1 MPFKGSSFEM
11 GGVEPNIDRS
21 SKLQGPTHT
30 NNALYIIAHNE
41 WESHS
46 GGFCDEIMARCRF
59 PDQSHNMEV
68 AKDTI
73 ISYVGKTVLHFVSR
87 LVLEG

>member
-1 MPFKGSSFEM
+1 M

-21 SKLQGPTHT
+21 SKLQGPTHK

-41 WESHS
+41 PGSHAR
-46 GGFCDEIMARCRF
+46 GLCDEIMARCRF
-59 PDQSHNMEV
+59 PNQSHNMEV
-68 AKDTI
+68 GKDTI
-73 ISYVGKTVLHFVSR
+73 ICYVGKPVLHFVSR